1 MPLNYS
7 KKTRFA
13 IAGIKTIT
21 VILFVLLLPAFLI
34 AQTSTT
40 IASAEITFVFLSN
53 DTDGS
58 ISGFSS
64 SSIIDAENPSNSVF
78 RGEVKTESLE
88 TGNFL
93 RNWSLRGS
101 KYFDVDTYPTITFS
115 STSVSE
121 TDSGYSV
128 KGDLT
133 IKDST
138 QPITIFFTRSGKNLT
153 GTTTLFSSDFGV
165 NIKKKREDNKV
176 SVKMV
181 FQLR

>member
-1 MPLNYS
+1 MPLSYS
-7 KKTRFA
+7 KKLRSP
-13 IAGIKTIT
+13 IAGIYTIVLVFFLLVPPFSLFGQTPKTI
-21 VILFVLLLPAFLI
+21 
-34 AQTSTT
+34 S
-40 IASAEITFVFLSN
+40 SAEITFIFISN

-64 SSIIDAENPSNSVF
+64 SSTIDTENPSNSVF
-78 RGEVKTESLE
+78 KGEVKAETLE

-101 KYFDVDTYPTITFS
+101 KYFDVDTYPTITFT

-121 TDSGYSV
+121 TGSGYSV
-128 KGDLT
+128 KGNLT
-133 IKDST
+133 IKDVT
-138 QPITIFFTRSGKNLT
+138 KPITISFTRNGKKLT
-153 GTTTLFSSDFGV
+153 GTTTLYASDFGI

-181 FQLR
+181 FQLN